1 MMNNSYKKDILK
13 NIIGSKGVTLGTPQ
27 ANNTVKFCFTTNL
40 ATAATNNTAGA
51 LTFAVDANGNAG
63 IWAQGS
69 LVSSKIQDISTAAA
83 SGNKHGGKTVTV
95 TYIVANT
102 GATDTH
108 TFDVIDEAALEA
120 YFANSKTIALD
131 AETNRYEVK
140 TKANGGIAVDT
151 EGAGL
156 YAVLSD
162 IFGVDG
168 NTIGF
173 KSDNKTIESLIKIVY
188 IDGQSEGNT
197 GNDRIALTDKNGVE
211 LTHVD
216 VQDIIGG
223 GIVSNV
229 VYNPDN
235 NSLTIYWIGGATTTI
250 DLSKLFDISDWAV
263 ETGSENF
270 LHLAIDASTAKI
282 GVKKADVTYT
292 ASADNNPANLTVDT
306 TNGEILVASDAIPAI
321 KNYVDAQSADL
332 AVEAASR
339 NSYIDSSVIAEN
351 NKKVWVAAQVAEL
364 TITKED
370 EADTTI
376 TGIAGKLVD
385 ASDTA
390 AKVQSFVNA
399 RISEEISKLDSSI
412 VFNDGNYISAGF
424 KEVDGKLNGVW
435 VNNTYGAFGT
445 PTHNGTAISAT
456 AATDGIAKAE
466 NVQAFVIDAI
476 KVLDASLNATTT
488 DISIYL
494 EQVDGKVT
502 SIGLEHS
509 VANVTFTAKD
519 GNTPANLTGTGSFV
533 MASDI
538 EAIRNYVDAVAAAG
552 FDDLDS
558 QVVEKDNDGLVT
570 VTTGIV
576 NGKLFDASCSV
587 ALTRGALD
595 ASFGTITA
603 TTDGLITAREMA
615 DSVTTALKWHIL

>member
-13 NIIGSKGVTLGTPQ
+13 NIIGSKGVTLGSPQ

-102 GATDTH
+102 GATNTH

-120 YFANSKTIALD
+120 YFSNSKTIELD
-131 AETNRYEVK
+131 STTDKFEVI
-140 TKANGGIAVDT
+140 TDGTTILVDENNGLKSGLKLVYVPASAASGDDPAVD
-151 EGAGL
+151 AHI
-156 YAVLSD
+156 ALSD
-162 IFGVDG
+162 NS
-168 NTIGF
+168 NTELY
-173 KSDNKTIESLIKIVY
+173 TIPVASIV
-188 IDGQSEGNT
+188 G
-197 GNDRIALTDKNGVE
+197 NGVLDHSSYDKQKNE
-211 LTHVD
+211 
-216 VQDIIGG
+216 
-223 GIVSNV
+223 
-229 VYNPDN
+229 
-235 NSLTIYWIGGATTTI
+235 
-250 DLSKLFDISDWAV
+250 
-263 ETGSENF
+263 
-270 LHLAIDASTAKI
+270 LHLFFKTAQA
-282 GVKKADVTYT
+282 GVFNEVVI
-292 ASADNNPANLTVDT
+292 PV
-306 TNGEILVASDAIPAI
+306 GEILDVNDIFI
-321 KNYVDAQSADL
+321 KNDSSIYLTATADSSVMNLGVLLADPSTAAADATGLADAWKVKQYVDSKSSDL
-332 AVEAASR
+332 AVESESR

-364 TITKED
+364 TITQED

-390 AKVQSFVNA
+390 AKVQSFVNT
-399 RISEEISKLDSSI
+399 RISEEISKLDSSV

-424 KEVDGKLNGVW
+424 NEVNGKLNGVW

-445 PTHNGTAISAT
+445 PTHDDASIGAT
-456 AATDGIAKAE
+456 AATPGIAKAE
-466 NVQAFVIDAI
+466 NAQAFVIDAI
-476 KVLDASLNATTT
+476 KTLDASLNATTN
-488 DISIYL
+488 DVSIYL

-509 VANVTFTAKD
+509 VANVTFTKKD
-519 GNTPANLTGTGSFV
+519 GDVPANLTGSGSFV
-533 MASDI
+533 LGTDI
-538 EAIRNYVDAVAAAG
+538 AKIKSYVDAVAAAG

-558 QVVEKDNDGLVT
+558 QVVEKDNEELVT

-576 NGKLFDASCSV
+576 NGKLLDASCSV
-587 ALTRGALD
+587 ALTRGVLD
-595 ASFGTITA
+595 ASFGTITV
-603 TTDGLITAREMA
+603 TTDGLITASEMA